1 MKAIHLATLT
11 ALAAVSAWASSP
23 VVSNVSLEQKSAKR
37 AEITY
42 TLSEDAVVTLDI
54 VTNAPGGGWASIG
67 AENVVKVWGDVN
79 KLVTG
84 AGTHTLYWAPD
95 ASWLDQT
102 GFGSEVKARVKAW
115 ATDAP
120 PPYMVIDLEIAS
132 RGGSVPA
139 DFIRYYETANQL
151 PDGGLASDIYRTE
164 RLVMRRIPA
173 KGVTWRMGAPTT
185 ERWREWGN
193 GGKETPHYVTLS
205 EDYYIGVFETTV
217 TQYHQYMGGDTQ
229 YSGTLAAINV
239 TYEGLRGENTSY
251 DFPANGHAVASG
263 SKFGI
268 LRAKTGGI
276 AFDLPTEAQWEFAC
290 RAREGGPFSPAID
303 MSDLASHINW
313 TANFEAI
320 GWCLGKDDADRTSF
334 ERYRVGGKQPNA
346 WGLYDM
352 HGNVYELC
360 LDWYKYDLGSASVTD
375 PSVSV
380 AERTDSK
387 KVCRGGS
394 AHYACQYQCRAAY
407 RYPGKYVNATDNV
420 VGFRLVCPAV
430 AF

>member
-1 MKAIHLATLT
+1 MKTIHLAALA
-11 ALAAVSAWASSP
+11 ALAAVATEASSP
-23 VVSNVSLEQKSAKR
+23 VVSGVAMRQEATKNV
-37 AEITY
+37 EITY
-42 TLSEDAVVTLDI
+42 TLSESAVVTLDI

-67 AENVVKVWGDVN
+67 AANITNVWGDVN

-84 AGTHTLYWAPD
+84 AGTHTLHWAPD
-95 ASWLDQT
+95 ASWLDET

-120 PPYMVIDLEIAS
+120 PPYMVVDLAIA
-132 RGGSVPA
+132 GAGVPTSN
-139 DFIRYYETANQL
+139 FIRYYESAEQL

-205 EDYYIGVFETTV
+205 DDYYIGVFETTI

-239 TYEGLRGENTSY
+239 TYEGLRGDNASY
-251 DFPANGHAVASG
+251 DFPANGHAVASE

-268 LRAKTGGI
+268 LRARTGGI

-290 RAREGGPFSPAID
+290 RAGEGGPFSPAID

-320 GWCLGKDDADRTSF
+320 GWCLGKDDPDRTSF
-334 ERYRVGGKQPNA
+334 ERYRVGGKLPNA

-380 AERTDSK
+380 SERSDSK

-407 RYPGKYVNATDNV
+407 RYPGKYINATDNV